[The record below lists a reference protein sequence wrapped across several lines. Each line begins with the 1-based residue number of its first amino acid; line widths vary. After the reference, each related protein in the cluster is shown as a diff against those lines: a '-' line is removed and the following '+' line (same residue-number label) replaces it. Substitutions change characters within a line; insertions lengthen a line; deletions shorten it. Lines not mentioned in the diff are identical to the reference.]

1 MERAQAFTWLDWTV
15 IGVYFGLLVGTGSFF
30 AWRAKRLKTA
40 REFFAGENTMPVWAV
55 AISILATA
63 QSAATFTGV
72 PEQGYTGDLRYLA
85 TNIGSIIAALIL
97 ATVFIP
103 AYYRKRVTTPY
114 QLLESRF
121 GPGAKLATSIAY
133 MIGRI
138 FASGARVFVGAI
150 PVSLAVFGDTSTEHL
165 AISIAAFMI
174 FGILYTLA
182 GGITSVI
189 WTDVLQVGVYIGAAI
204 AAIYWLCSKVT
215 VPFSEVVSA
224 VSTGMPD
231 GSSKLNVWTSDWS
244 WSNSMSPPAI
254 LTGFVLIALASHGT
268 DQDLVQ
274 RMLTCKSPAKGS
286 WSVISGM
293 LIGVPAVAIFSV
305 LGILLWVYY
314 QRPSL
319 MGDPSRLAPNGD
331 TADVFL
337 RFILSQMPSGFA
349 GLMIAG
355 VLAAG
360 PAGINSSLN
369 SMGSTLVNDVYRT
382 FRPGKEDRHYIV
394 AGRWAIALWGV
405 ILGAFAM
412 FCIYWKQSA
421 GQDIINFV
429 LSVMNFAYAGLLG
442 VFITALFT
450 KRGTTASC
458 IAAMITGFIIV
469 LLMRQEIWV
478 QWTSAIGWTDAST
491 LKIAWPWHL
500 VAGALGATLVAASVP
515 GKMNTA
521 EA

>member
-182 GGITSVI
+182 GNHECHLDRCLAGWRVHRRC
-189 WTDVLQVGVYIGAAI
+189 DRRDLLVMFKGDRAI
-204 AAIYWLCSKVT
+204 
-215 VPFSEVVSA
+215 
-224 VSTGMPD
+224 
-231 GSSKLNVWTSDWS
+231 
-244 WSNSMSPPAI
+244 
-254 LTGFVLIALASHGT
+254 
-268 DQDLVQ
+268 Q
-274 RMLTCKSPAKGS
+274 RSR
-286 WSVISGM
+286 
-293 LIGVPAVAIFSV
+293 
-305 LGILLWVYY
+305 
-314 QRPSL
+314 QR
-319 MGDPSRLAPNGD
+319 REH
-331 TADVFL
+331 
-337 RFILSQMPSGFA
+337 R
-349 GLMIAG
+349 
-355 VLAAG
+355 
-360 PAGINSSLN
+360 
-369 SMGSTLVNDVYRT
+369 
-382 FRPGKEDRHYIV
+382 
-394 AGRWAIALWGV
+394 
-405 ILGAFAM
+405 
-412 FCIYWKQSA
+412 
-421 GQDIINFV
+421 
-429 LSVMNFAYAGLLG
+429 
-442 VFITALFT
+442 
-450 KRGTTASC
+450 
-458 IAAMITGFIIV
+458 
-469 LLMRQEIWV
+469 
-478 QWTSAIGWTDAST
+478 DA
-491 LKIAWPWHL
+491 
-500 VAGALGATLVAASVP
+500 
-515 GKMNTA
+515 
-521 EA
+521 